1 MNTELIDTDRI
12 SVKFNFRTSFDE
24 AKIKELS
31 QSILKCGVL
40 QPIILR
46 KAGKELVLVA
56 GERRVRA
63 AKLAGLKQIP
73 CRILDLTE
81 EQALEAACIENL
93 HREDLNPM
101 EEARAFKTLMAR
113 GAWQVEDIALKVD
126 KSRSYVYRAIRLLDL
141 PEKAQNAL
149 ADGKISSAHALQLL
163 RLDEKNIETM
173 LDKVLEG
180 DVSARELSREIEWC
194 FGKRLEDVCFPLD
207 KEYAGRG
214 PCRTCMFNSENQQ
227 NLFDEALEAG
237 RCMKEDCFKA
247 KKEFFNKELEK
258 EARKEAK
265 AEGYVFEKDKY
276 GYGMKFF
283 FNEYPVLTEEERKK
297 LAREIK
303 KNPSEFGIGADKAFS
318 VIRMFAVGKAAQE
331 KLKELRESAQAAEEA
346 PQEEDEDWQK
356 ENFIR
361 EGTERLIL
369 KGLPKLKCEIP
380 KDFDD
385 AFSLFDGLSHNQEKW
400 LLKKFGVKSFRAED
414 LKALPPEKILM
425 IFYLDKK
432 ILWQDSFPDVI
443 CDLAGLDAKKL
454 REDCEAQAKQAW
466 DNRE

>member
-149 ADGKISSAHALQLL
+149 ADGKISAAHALQLL
-163 RLDEKNIETM
+163 RLEEKDIETM
-173 LDKVLEG
+173 LEKVLEG
-180 DVSARELSREIEWC
+180 DVSARELSREIEWR
-194 FGKRLEDVCFPLD
+194 FGKRLEDVYFPLD

-265 AEGYVFEKDKY
+265 AEGFDEIARLFERVAAIEKRHEDRYRKLLSNVE
-276 GYGMKFF
+276 K
-283 FNEYPVLTEEERKK
+283 NEVWVKTGPRRWECRNCGHVYIGEKAP
-297 LAREIK
+297 EICPTCK
-303 KNPSEFGIGADKAFS
+303 HPKAFFE
-318 VIRMFAVGKAAQE
+318 IE
-331 KLKELRESAQAAEEA
+331 AE
-346 PQEEDEDWQK
+346 
-356 ENFIR
+356 N
-361 EGTERLIL
+361 
-369 KGLPKLKCEIP
+369 
-380 KDFDD
+380 
-385 AFSLFDGLSHNQEKW
+385 
-400 LLKKFGVKSFRAED
+400 
-414 LKALPPEKILM
+414 
-425 IFYLDKK
+425 Y
-432 ILWQDSFPDVI
+432 
-443 CDLAGLDAKKL
+443 
-454 REDCEAQAKQAW
+454 
-466 DNRE
+466 

>member
-1 MNTELIDTDRI
+1 MNTELIDMDKI
-12 SVKFNFRTSFDE
+12 SVNFNFRTSFDE

-46 KAGKELVLVA
+46 KAGKEFILVA

-81 EQALEAACIENL
+81 EQALEAACMENL

-126 KSRSYVYRAIRLLDL
+126 KSRSYVYRSIRLLDL

-149 ADGKISSAHALQLL
+149 ADGKISAAHAMQLL
-163 RLDEKNIETM
+163 RLEEKDIETM
-173 LDKVLEG
+173 LEEVLKSG
-180 DVSARELSREIEWC
+180 ASARELSREIDWR

-214 PCRTCMFNSENQQ
+214 ACRLCMFNSENQQ

-258 EARKEAK
+258 EAKKEA
-265 AEGYVFEKDKY
+265 ASEGYVFEKDKH

-303 KNPSEFGIGADKAFS
+303 KYPSEFGIGADKAFS
-318 VIRMFAVGKAAQE
+318 VIRMFAVGKAAQG
-331 KLKELRESAQAAEEA
+331 KLKELRRSETDSEEA
-346 PQEEDEDWQK
+346 AQKEDEEWQK

-361 EGTERLIL
+361 EETERLIL
-369 KGLPKLKCEIP
+369 KGLPKLEFNIP

-385 AFSLFDGLSHNQEKW
+385 NISFFDGLSPEQEKW
-400 LLKKFGVKSFRAED
+400 LLKEFGVKSFRAKD
-414 LKALPPEKILM
+414 LKALPAEKILM

-432 ILWQDSFPDVI
+432 ILWPDSFPDVI
-443 CDLAGLDAKKL
+443 CELAGLDVKAL
-454 REDCEAQAKQAW
+454 REDCEAQAQQAW
-466 DNRE
+466 DNQE

>member
-46 KAGKELVLVA
+46 KAGKELILVA

-81 EQALEAACIENL
+81 EQGLEAACMENL

-101 EEARAFKTLMAR
+101 E
-113 GAWQVEDIALKVD
+113 
-126 KSRSYVYRAIRLLDL
+126 
-141 PEKAQNAL
+141 
-149 ADGKISSAHALQLL
+149 
-163 RLDEKNIETM
+163 
-173 LDKVLEG
+173 
-180 DVSARELSREIEWC
+180 
-194 FGKRLEDVCFPLD
+194 
-207 KEYAGRG
+207 
-214 PCRTCMFNSENQQ
+214 
-227 NLFDEALEAG
+227 
-237 RCMKEDCFKA
+237 
-247 KKEFFNKELEK
+247 

-361 EGTERLIL
+361 EETERLIL

-432 ILWQDSFPDVI
+432 ILWQDFADVI